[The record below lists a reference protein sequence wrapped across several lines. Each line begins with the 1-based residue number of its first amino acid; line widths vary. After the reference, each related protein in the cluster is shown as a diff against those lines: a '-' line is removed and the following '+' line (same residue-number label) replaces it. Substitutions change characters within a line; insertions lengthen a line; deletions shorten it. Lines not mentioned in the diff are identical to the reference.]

1 MFRKTTKN
9 VINRLCK
16 YDWPEIRELRNV
28 TERMA
33 VSAEGV
39 NITIDDI
46 PKYIFRDSI
55 EKIIERQ
62 VGLRRIVETVEK
74 DLIIEILRKLR
85 AIKLRLQK
93 T

>member
-16 YDWPEIRELRNV
+16 YDWPGNVRELRNV

-55 EKIIERQ
+55 EKIIE
-62 VGLRRIVETVEK
+62 K
-74 DLIIEILRKLR
+74 AK
-85 AIKLRLQK
+85 
-93 T
+93 